1 MALLVMNST
10 TSSQCLDANNREE
23 PMEVE
28 LLSGNQWYTVIPG
41 NDVEPM
47 DVEFT
52 DVEEPMDVELI
63 DMEEPMDVEFSE
75 EEEPMDVE
83 VTDTEE
89 PMDVD

>member
-1 MALLVMNST
+1 MTLLVMKST
-10 TSSQCLDANNREE
+10 TSSHTLDANNREV

-28 LLSGNQWYTVIPG
+28 LLCGNQWYTVIPG
-41 NDVEPM
+41 NDVEPIY
-47 DVEFT
+47 VEFT

-83 VTDTEE
+83 FTDTEE